1 MDPTEQHRRMMA
13 RGWHLFPLI
22 PGDKRPAVKDWEQWA
37 TTDPAQLTAWPPGA
51 GTGLACGPSR
61 LVVVDLDAHSEDVPP
76 EWAARGCW
84 DGGSVYEWL
93 WAQHDTTGH
102 SWAETYA
109 VETASGGGHLYYQ
122 APAGLELRNS
132 AGKLGWQ
139 VDTRAG
145 GGYVVAPGTTLPSGT
160 YEALPGVQEPAPLP
174 SWVADALTAP
184 TATARP
190 RVERPPLRAGAW
202 LNARGSLERR
212 VEGLTA
218 TVREAPEG
226 QRNHT
231 LNWAAYQLAKDD
243 QLTEETAR
251 ALQTAGIDAGMT
263 ETEVSATIRSAMNS
277 RKA

>member
-1 MDPTEQHRRMMA
+1 MDPTEQRRRMMA

-37 TTDPAQLTAWPPGA
+37 TTDPAQLDAWPAGA
-51 GTGLACGPSR
+51 GTGLACGPSG
-61 LVVVDLDAHSEDVPP
+61 LVVIDLDAHSEDVPP
-76 EWAARGCW
+76 KWSARGCW
-84 DGGSVYEWL
+84 DGGSVYAWL
-93 WAQHDTTGH
+93 WAQHDTTGR

-139 VDTRAG
+139 VDTRAA
-145 GGYVVAPGTTLPSGT
+145 GGYVVAPGTVLPTGA
-160 YEALPGVQEPAPLP
+160 YEPLPGAQDPAPLP
-174 SWVADALTAP
+174 SWAVKALTAP
-184 TATARP
+184 TTPARP
-190 RVERPPLRAGAW
+190 RAERPPLRGSAW
-202 LNARGSLERR
+202 LNAQGSLERR
-212 VEGLTA
+212 LEGLTT

-243 QLTEETAR
+243 QLTTETSE
-251 ALQTAGIDAGMT
+251 ALHQAGRDAGLT
-263 ETEVSATIRSAMNS
+263 DHEISATIRSAFAAH
-277 RKA
+277 RK